1 MLGVDVPARQGR
13 HSAVHSEFLQERGQ
27 PPAAWSRDREAS
39 PSVCEDLSSTDHL
52 HLERGWPPVDGARNG
67 VTAPVDDG
75 LVFVAGDPSLCDLDR
90 PDSQAPAKLVRLEA
104 LLARQ
109 KEVLASCTKHYSC
122 VAGQDWHAWLTD
134 KLSQGARNAH
144 CAIKDPLAWQP
155 TTTLSSEGLLV
166 SDPQQLLEAEVK
178 TFSGLWQVRVSPPKL
193 RCKASEPLPPD

>member
-104 LLARQ
+104 LLAKQ
-109 KEVLASCTKHYSC
+109 KEVLAACTKHYSC
-122 VAGQDWHAWLTD
+122 MAAQLAAG
-134 KLSQGARNAH
+134 R
-144 CAIKDPLAWQP
+144 
-155 TTTLSSEGLLV
+155 
-166 SDPQQLLEAEVK
+166 
-178 TFSGLWQVRVSPPKL
+178 RSPP
-193 RCKASEPLPPD
+193 PPPPPRGAPPFWGGRGRSDARRSGVGAGGQAGPG